1 MNQWKGRNEVSTSDG
16 GPMIGRDESN
26 PSVFKTAK
34 LKEYPRDLSAGLAQ
48 TMIDQIARLHRLG
61 SSDARP
67 APEVSEAL
75 VNWRNQAME
84 RTAVIRCGATML
96 PDFQGQ

>member
-61 SSDARP
+61 SKRRTPSSG
-67 APEVSEAL
+67 SERGPCELAKPSHGTYCC
-75 VNWRNQAME
+75 N
-84 RTAVIRCGATML
+84 
-96 PDFQGQ
+96 